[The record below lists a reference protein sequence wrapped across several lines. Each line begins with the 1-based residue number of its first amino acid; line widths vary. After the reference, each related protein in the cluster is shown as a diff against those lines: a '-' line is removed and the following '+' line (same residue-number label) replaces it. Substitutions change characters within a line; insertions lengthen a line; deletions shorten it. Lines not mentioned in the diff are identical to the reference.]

1 MLIKLSIIRYSPIDQ
16 KLILLINKE
25 EKKRENF
32 PIIQIII
39 LLPDRCYRSKL
50 PQKSVGYFEQ
60 RTVYEARW
68 GTRDRVKWPNEP
80 RIVPFHSLTKVP
92 LPKPRDS
99 FCSISTS
106 LNFRGGVGFS
116 IDRER
121 ESQARTVFEG
131 PLPPLLFPVESET
144 GGRESNLNGPN
155 ERTEQITNKASFTVD
170 RLCRQLAKNST
181 ISVVQNSK
189 CDGMMVRNFRMR
201 RRKLLRGG
209 EGEGHLDGNLADSSC
224 RLHRLRW
231 TYIQR
236 VQFSAINENFNLIL
250 GKIIV
255 QLLWIERFPEKSKLE
270 FFFSY
275 FVKYKR
281 KKIFWIESA
290 SSYL

>member
-1 MLIKLSIIRYSPIDQ
+1 MAERAENRPFSLPNEGPPPETTGLV
-16 KLILLINKE
+16 LLH
-25 EKKRENF
+25 F
-32 PIIQIII
+32 
-39 LLPDRCYRSKL
+39 DFVKL
-50 PQKSVGYFEQ
+50 PWRGWIF
-60 RTVYEARW
+60 
-68 GTRDRVKWPNEP
+68 DRQ
-80 RIVPFHSLTKVP
+80 
-92 LPKPRDS
+92 
-99 FCSISTS
+99 
-106 LNFRGGVGFS
+106 
-116 IDRER
+116 RER

-131 PLPPLLFPVESET
+131 LLPPPLFPVESET

-209 EGEGHLDGNLADSSC
+209 EGEGNLDGNLADSSC

-255 QLLWIERFPEKSKLE
+255 QLLWIEWFPEKSKLE

>member
-1 MLIKLSIIRYSPIDQ
+1 MLIKLSIIRYSSIDQ

-121 ESQARTVFEG
+121 ERVRREQFSKDPSLHPFFQSSQRRE
-131 PLPPLLFPVESET
+131 
-144 GGRESNLNGPN
+144 GGRAILMDRTN
-155 ERTEQITNKASFTVD
+155 EQ
-170 RLCRQLAKNST
+170 
-181 ISVVQNSK
+181 SK
-189 CDGMMVRNFRMR
+189 
-201 RRKLLRGG
+201 
-209 EGEGHLDGNLADSSC
+209 
-224 RLHRLRW
+224 
-231 TYIQR
+231 
-236 VQFSAINENFNLIL
+236 
-250 GKIIV
+250 
-255 QLLWIERFPEKSKLE
+255 
-270 FFFSY
+270 
-275 FVKYKR
+275 
-281 KKIFWIESA
+281 
-290 SSYL
+290 

>member
-1 MLIKLSIIRYSPIDQ
+1 MAERAENRPFSLPNEGPPPETTGLV
-16 KLILLINKE
+16 LLH
-25 EKKRENF
+25 F
-32 PIIQIII
+32 
-39 LLPDRCYRSKL
+39 DFVKL
-50 PQKSVGYFEQ
+50 PWRGWIF
-60 RTVYEARW
+60 
-68 GTRDRVKWPNEP
+68 DRQ
-80 RIVPFHSLTKVP
+80 
-92 LPKPRDS
+92 
-99 FCSISTS
+99 
-106 LNFRGGVGFS
+106 
-116 IDRER
+116 RER
-121 ESQARTVFEG
+121 ESGANSFRRTSPSTPFSSRVRDG
-131 PLPPLLFPVESET
+131 
-144 GGRESNLNGPN
+144 ESNLNGPN